1 MIITKLTLSR
11 REMLRAAGA
20 AIALPFLDSM
30 IPAFGGAKAEAATA
44 VRRLGVVYVPNGMMM
59 PFFTPATEGAG
70 FEFKPILKP
79 LEPFRDQL
87 RVISGLNGVVST
99 GAHAGAS
106 TRFLTAVAAKKSD
119 SELVADVSM
128 DQFAA
133 RELGRQTQFA
143 SLELALEGRDFAGS
157 CDIGYSCGYTNTI
170 AWRSATTPLPME
182 NDPRV
187 VFERLFGEGG
197 TTDARVRAARLRADR
212 SILDSVLDKTM
223 SLQQRLGTQDRS
235 KLSDYLEAI
244 RDVERRIQLAEDQSA
259 KNVAV
264 PVVSQPAGVPANYDE
279 HAKLMFDLQVLAY
292 QSDLTRVITFMM
304 GREISG
310 RTYPEIG
317 VNEAHHPISHH
328 QNDQTKIATVAK
340 INTFHM
346 TLFSYYLERLRATPD
361 GDGSLLDHLLLLYGS
376 GMSDSN
382 AHSPNDLPILLV
394 GGVAGPVPGGS
405 HTKHKSGLL
414 ANLHLGILDKLG
426 VPIEKIGNS
435 VSPLTL
441 A

>member
-1 MIITKLTLSR
+1 
-11 REMLRAAGA
+11 
-20 AIALPFLDSM
+20 
-30 IPAFGGAKAEAATA
+30 
-44 VRRLGVVYVPNGMMM
+44 
-59 PFFTPATEGAG
+59 
-70 FEFKPILKP
+70 
-79 LEPFRDQL
+79 
-87 RVISGLNGVVST
+87 
-99 GAHAGAS
+99 
-106 TRFLTAVAAKKSD
+106 
-119 SELVADVSM
+119 
-128 DQFAA
+128 
-133 RELGRQTQFA
+133 
-143 SLELALEGRDFAGS
+143 
-157 CDIGYSCGYTNTI
+157 
-170 AWRSATTPLPME
+170 
-182 NDPRV
+182 

-264 PVVSQPAGVPANYDE
+264 PVVSQPAGVPASYDE

-346 TLFSYYLERLRATPD
+346 TLFSYYLEKLRATPD

-382 AHSPNDLPILLV
+382 AHSPNNLPILLL

-405 HTKHKSGLL
+405 HTKHQNGLL

-435 VSPLTL
+435 ISPLSL
-441 A
+441 